1 MCAGIIGLSR
11 PLLFLIKNAFVFDAM
26 LNEININVMKYIKW
40 MNEDENINRVSSV
53 EEERRN
59 ELLKERNGWI
69 QSDTTNGFEV

>member
-40 MNEDENINRVSSV
+40 INENEKISVVQVVLKKKENHGIF
-53 EEERRN
+53 
-59 ELLKERNGWI
+59 KERNGWI
-69 QSDTTNGFEV
+69 QFDSTN

>member
-40 MNEDENINRVSSV
+40 MNEDE
-53 EEERRN
+53 
-59 ELLKERNGWI
+59 KY
-69 QSDTTNGFEV
+69 